1 MSPSSRPHVALLA
14 LLLCAIALVLCADI
28 LAVTAAADP
37 LPPGTGAV
45 LSPIS
50 PASISRPYSHSSF
63 RVSSRLLDENGQ
75 PIPDARI
82 DILQRVIGSSQTKL
96 IGSALTRADGSLTAT
111 IPAGPSRLIDLA
123 YPTPERGRY
132 ATQTEML
139 ETVTAGLRLR
149 ITPRRTIPT
158 GTVQLEGQ
166 VLGVLPADGVVV
178 EVLVYYLGHWQPIR
192 TPRTGPD
199 GRLRLNYRFHQASG
213 QFPFRLRVR
222 YGQVGFPYGEACSPW
237 VAVEA

>member
-1 MSPSSRPHVALLA
+1 MRPSSRPHIALLA
-14 LLLCAIALVLCADI
+14 PLLFAIALVLCADI

-37 LPPGTGAV
+37 LPASTGAV
-45 LSPIS
+45 LSPIR

-63 RVSSRLLDENGQ
+63 RVSSRLLDETGQ
-75 PIPDARI
+75 PIPNARV
-82 DILQRVIGSSQTKL
+82 DILQQVNGSSQMKVIGST
-96 IGSALTRADGSLTAT
+96 LTRADGSLSAT

-123 YPTPERGRY
+123 YPTSERRGY

-149 ITPRRTIPT
+149 ITPLHTSPT

-166 VLGVLPADGVVV
+166 VLGVLPAHGVVV
-178 EVLVYYLGHWQPIR
+178 EVLVYYLGQWQPIR

-199 GRLRLNYRFHQASG
+199 GRLRLNYRFHQATG

-222 YGQVGFPYGEACSPW
+222 YGQIGFPYGEACSPW
-237 VAVEA
+237 VAVAA